1 MAKNKLPITADDLW
15 NFKFPQRVSYNKDAS
30 RIAFTVTTPDQKKNG
45 YKNAVYCISDGVTK
59 QLTYSLNA
67 TNLCWLNKD
76 ELLLLRKTED
86 TEVGTSD
93 IYKLNVTGG
102 EAEPFM
108 SVSFPLLSITP
119 VSNGKYVAHGLIDAS
134 DPNAYLDDENTRKEK
149 QKAREQEK
157 DYQVID
163 EIPYWRNGE
172 GFTNKQRKALFLI
185 DGNKV
190 KRITA
195 PFEDVSEYACDEDTV
210 YYLSLTWKE
219 KYDRISQVYA
229 YDTNKNKKK
238 TIYNKKDRAI
248 NNLFVKEHELFAQ
261 VSDMKEYGSHQTG
274 DISKIIDGGF
284 EKIVDPCRTLGDT
297 AAGDTTYGSGKSN
310 ACIGKNFYTLATDD
324 DHVCIWKYDEAF
336 HKQVI
341 WNKPGLITCLD
352 ACKDS
357 ITFIYEDAGHLCEIY
372 EMKDDGSEVKQLTH
386 LNDEVL
392 KDKYVALPERI
403 DYVSTDTNLHGW
415 VLYPK
420 DYNPKKKYPAVLDI
434 HGGPRAI
441 YAESFSHEMQ
451 IWASS
456 GFFVLFANIRGS
468 DGLDDAFADINGHY
482 GEIDYQNI
490 MDFTDAV
497 LDKYPNIDQ
506 TKVCETGG
514 SYGGFMSN
522 WIVTHTDRFCAI
534 ATQRSISNW
543 VTKIFISDIGF
554 WYNAEQHVA
563 KNVLQDFDKL
573 WEASPLKYV
582 KGAKTPTLFIHS
594 DEDYRC
600 PLPEGMQLFQA
611 LTVQGVETRMCIF
624 HGENHGLSRVGKPEH
639 RIRRLNEITN
649 WFIIHTGKKEKKNG
663 KK

>member
-108 SVSFPLLSITP
+108 SVSFPLISITP
-119 VSNGKYVAHGLIDAS
+119 LSNGKFVAHGLIDAS

-149 QKAREQEK
+149 QKAQEQEK

-195 PFEDVSEYACDEDTV
+195 PFEDVNEYACDEDTV

-357 ITFIYEDAGHLCEIY
+357 ITFIYEDASHLCEIY
-372 EMKDDGSEVKQLTH
+372 EMKEDGSEVKQLTH

-403 DYVSTDTNLHGW
+403 DFVSTDTSLHGW

>member
-1 MAKNKLPITADDLW
+1 MAKNKLPITSDDLW
-15 NFKFPQRVSYNKDAS
+15 NFKFPHRVSYNKDGS

-45 YKNAVYCISDGVTK
+45 YKNAVYCISDGKVK

-67 TNLCWLNKD
+67 TNLCWLNEE

-102 EAEPFM
+102 EAEPFLHLG
-108 SVSFPLLSITP
+108 FPLLSITP
-119 VSNGKYVAHGLIDAS
+119 LPNGKYIAHGLIDAC
-134 DPNAYLDDENTRKEK
+134 DCDAYLDDENTRKEK
-149 QKAREQEK
+149 QKAKEQEK

-195 PFEDVSEYACDEDTV
+195 PFEDVSEYACDNDAV

-219 KYDRISQVYA
+219 KYERISQVFA
-229 YDTNKNKKK
+229 YDTNNKKKK

-261 VSDMKEYGSHQTG
+261 VSDMKEYGSHETG
-274 DISKIIDGGF
+274 DISRIIDGGF

-297 AAGDTTYGSGKSN
+297 ASGDTTYGSGKSN
-310 ACIGKNFYTLATDD
+310 ACVGPNFYTLATDD
-324 DHVCIWKYDEAF
+324 DRVCIWKYDEEF
-336 HKQVI
+336 NKTVL
-341 WNKPGLITCLD
+341 WDKPGLITCLD
-352 ACKDS
+352 ANKDK
-357 ITFIYEDAGHLCEIY
+357 ITFIYEDAGHLCEIF
-372 EMKDDGSEVKQLTH
+372 EMKEDGSEVKQLTH

-403 DYVSTDTNLHGW
+403 DYVSTDTSLHGW

-456 GFFVLFANIRGS
+456 GFFVLFTNIRGS

-497 LDKYPNIDQ
+497 LDKYPSIDP

-554 WYNAEQHVA
+554 WYNAEQHLA
-563 KNVLQDFDKL
+563 KNVLKDFDKL
-573 WEASPLKYV
+573 WDASPLKYV

-611 LTVQGVETRMCIF
+611 LTIQGVETRMCIF
-624 HGENHGLSRVGKPEH
+624 HGENHGLSRAGKPEH

-649 WFIIHTGKKEKKNG
+649 WFIAHTEKKG
-663 KK
+663 K

>member
-108 SVSFPLLSITP
+108 SVSFPLLSIAP
-119 VSNGKYVAHGLIDAS
+119 LSNGKFVAHGLIDAS

-310 ACIGKNFYTLATDD
+310 ACIGKRFYTLATDD

-336 HKQVI
+336 HKQAI
-341 WNKPGLITCLD
+341 WDKPGLITCLD

-357 ITFIYEDAGHLCEIY
+357 ITFIYEDASHLCEIY
-372 EMKDDGSEVKQLTH
+372 EMKEDGSEVKQLTH

-403 DYVSTDTNLHGW
+403 DFVSTDTNLHGW

>member
-15 NFKFPQRVSYNKDAS
+15 NFKFPYNASYNPSGSK
-30 RIAFTVTTPDQKKNG
+30 IAFTVTTPDQKKNG
-45 YKNAVYCISDGVTK
+45 YKHAVYCITNGVTK

-67 TNLCWLNKD
+67 SVLCWLNEN
-76 ELLLLRKTED
+76 ELLVARKNED
-86 TEVGTSD
+86 SEVGTSD
-93 IYKLNVTGG
+93 IYKLDVTGG
-102 EAEPFM
+102 EAEPFLH
-108 SVSFPLLSITP
+108 VSFPLLSFTP
-119 VSNGKYVAHGLIDAS
+119 LPNGKYVAEGMINAC
-134 DPNAYLDDENTRKEK
+134 DPDAYLDDEKTRKEK
-149 QKAREQEK
+149 QDAKEKDK

-163 EIPYWRNGE
+163 EIPYWRNGQ
-172 GFTNKQRKALFLI
+172 GFTNKERKALFLI

-195 PFEDVSEYACDEDTV
+195 PYEDVSEYACDNNTI

-219 KYDRISQVYA
+219 KYARVSLVYA
-229 YDTNKNKKK
+229 YDTDTKKKK
-238 TIYNKKDRAI
+238 TLYNKKDRAI
-248 NNLFVKEHELFAQ
+248 NNLFVRNHEVFAQ
-261 VSDMKEYGSHQTG
+261 VSDMKEYGAHETG
-274 DISKIIDGGF
+274 DISRIVEGGF
-284 EKIVDPCRTLGDT
+284 EKIVDPCRSLYDS
-297 AAGDTTYGSGKSN
+297 ASGDTTYGSGKAN
-310 ACIGKNFYTLATDD
+310 ACVGTNFYTLATDD
-324 DHVCIWKYDEAF
+324 DRVCIWKYDEKF
-336 HKQVI
+336 NKTVL
-341 WNKPGLITCLD
+341 WDKPGLITGLD
-352 ACKDS
+352 ACKNK
-357 ITFIYEDAGHLCEIY
+357 ITFIYEDSGHLCEVY
-372 EMKDDGSEVKQLTH
+372 EMNEDGSEVKQLTH
-386 LNDEVL
+386 LNDECL
-392 KDKYVALPERI
+392 KDKYIALPERI
-403 DYVSTDTNLHGW
+403 DYVSTDTKLHGW

-456 GFFVLFANIRGS
+456 GFFVLFTNIRGS

-482 GEIDYQNI
+482 GDIDYQNI

-497 LDKYPNIDQ
+497 LDKYPNIDP

-514 SYGGFMSN
+514 SYGGYMSN

-554 WYNAEQHVA
+554 WYNAEQHNV
-563 KNVLQDFDKL
+563 KNPLTDMKNMWD
-573 WEASPLKYV
+573 ASPLKYV

-611 LTVQGVETRMCIF
+611 LTYQNVETRMVIF
-624 HGENHGLSRVGKPEH
+624 HGENHGLSRNGKPEH

-649 WFIIHTGKKEKKNG
+649 WFIAHTEKKG
-663 KK
+663 K